1 VKLRKRE
8 LCCEN
13 SVAGFYVACALLPKR
28 GLICFMSAKTFYIT
42 TPIYYPSDKLHVGHS
57 YTTVAA
63 DALARFKRLTGY
75 DVRFL
80 TGTDEHGQ
88 KIQRS
93 AAEAGMEPQQFVD
106 EIVSWIEELWSALDI
121 SYDDF
126 IRTTELRHAQ
136 AVQDIFEKLYRQGDI
151 YKGRYEGWYC
161 TPCESFWTAR
171 QVEEGNCPDCGR
183 PVEMV
188 TEEGYF
194 FRMSKY
200 AERLLAYINTHPEFI
215 QPPAR
220 KNEMINN
227 FLKPG
232 LEDLC
237 VSRATFDWGIPVPFA
252 PRHVIYV
259 WLDALSNYIT
269 ALGYTSGDETL
280 LNKYWPADV
289 QLIGKEIVR
298 FHTIYWPIFLMAL
311 GLPLPKQVFGHGWL
325 IMKEG
330 KMSKSKGNVVDPM
343 ALIARYGSD
352 SVRYFLLREI
362 PFGHDGVFSNEAL
375 LQRINTDLAND
386 LGNLL
391 SRTLT
396 MIERFFAG
404 LIPAPEEGREEASD
418 RELRELARATP
429 AQMEAQ
435 MNKLQLS
442 GALETLWVLVRRS
455 NKYIDENAPWVL
467 AKEEAKKGRL
477 GTVLYNLGEVL
488 RFISVLLQPYMPRTP
503 GRMWSQ
509 LGIKDQPALHTWESL
524 RRWGALLPGTKA
536 ERTDDLFP
544 RLDIKK
550 ELTALLGGKEQET
563 VLAADKTAG
572 KGRSRDKDDKD
583 DKKSRGQKTVGTIT
597 IDDFVR
603 VEILVGEIV
612 AAEPVPKT
620 DKLLKL
626 VVDLGE
632 EKRQVVA
639 GLAEHYQPEE
649 LTGKKTLF
657 VANLKPVKLR
667 GILSEGM
674 VLAATSP
681 AGKVLLTA
689 VDGDLPAGSKI
700 S

>member
-1 VKLRKRE
+1 MCR
-8 LCCEN
+8 
-13 SVAGFYVACALLPKR
+13 
-28 GLICFMSAKTFYIT
+28 KTFYIT
-42 TPIYYPSDKLHVGHS
+42 TPIYYPSDRLHIGHS

-63 DALARFKRLTGY
+63 DALARFKRFTGY
-75 DVRFL
+75 DVWFL

-93 AAEAGMEPQQFVD
+93 AESAGKEPQHFVD
-106 EIVSWIEELWSALDI
+106 EIVAWIKELWSALDI

-126 IRTTELRHAQ
+126 IRTTEPRHSK
-136 AVQDIFEKLYRQGDI
+136 AVQEIFDRLYRQGDI
-151 YKGRYEGWYC
+151 YEGRYEGWYC

-171 QVEEGNCPDCGR
+171 QVKEGGCPDCGR

-188 TEEGYF
+188 AEEGYF

-200 AERLLAYINTHPEFI
+200 AERLLAHIEAHPDFI
-215 QPPAR
+215 QPPSR

-227 FLKPG
+227 FLRPG

-237 VSRATFDWGIPVPFA
+237 VSRTTFDWGIPVPFA
-252 PRHVIYV
+252 QRHVIYV

-269 ALGYTSGDETL
+269 ALGYTSGNETL
-280 LNKYWPADV
+280 FYKYWPADV

-343 ALIARYGSD
+343 TLIDHYGSD

-362 PFGHDGVFSNEAL
+362 PFGADGVFSNEAL
-375 LQRINTDLAND
+375 LTRINTDLAND

-396 MIERFFAG
+396 MVERFFSG
-404 LIPAPEEGREEASD
+404 GIPAPEQGAEEEASD
-418 RELRELARATP
+418 RELRELALSTP
-429 AQMEAQ
+429 AQMKAL
-435 MNKLQLS
+435 MDKLQIS

-455 NKYIDENAPWVL
+455 NKYIDENAPWLL
-467 AKEEAKKGRL
+467 AKTEEKRGRL
-477 GTVLYNLGEVL
+477 ATVLYNLCESL
-488 RFISVLLQPYMPRTP
+488 RFISILLRPYMPRTP
-503 GRMWSQ
+503 MRMWSQ
-509 LGIKDQPALHTWESL
+509 LGIDAQPELQEWDSL
-524 RRWGALLPGTKA
+524 VQWGALKPGTKA
-536 ERTDDLFP
+536 QRTADLFP

-550 ELTALLGGKEQET
+550 ELASLVGEKK
-563 VLAADKTAG
+563 AAEEAQKSSFPAGRTAG
-572 KGRSRDKDDKD
+572 QVAGQPAEKIKDQE
-583 DKKSRGQKTVGTIT
+583 KKRGEPAAVETIT
-597 IDDFVR
+597 IDDFMQADIR
-603 VEILVGEIV
+603 VGEIILV
-612 AAEPVPKT
+612 EPVPKT
-620 DKLLKL
+620 DKLLRM
-626 VVDLGE
+626 VVNLGDE
-632 EKRQVVA
+632 ERQIVA
-639 GLAEHYQPEE
+639 GLAQYYTPAE

-657 VANLKPVKLR
+657 VTNLKPVKIR
-667 GILSEGM
+667 GLLSEGM

-681 AGKVLLTA
+681 AGEVLLTA

>member
-1 VKLRKRE
+1 
-8 LCCEN
+8 
-13 SVAGFYVACALLPKR
+13 
-28 GLICFMSAKTFYIT
+28 
-42 TPIYYPSDKLHVGHS
+42 
-57 YTTVAA
+57 
-63 DALARFKRLTGY
+63 
-75 DVRFL
+75 
-80 TGTDEHGQ
+80 
-88 KIQRS
+88 
-93 AAEAGMEPQQFVD
+93 
-106 EIVSWIEELWSALDI
+106 
-121 SYDDF
+121 
-126 IRTTELRHAQ
+126 
-136 AVQDIFEKLYRQGDI
+136 
-151 YKGRYEGWYC
+151 
-161 TPCESFWTAR
+161 
-171 QVEEGNCPDCGR
+171 
-183 PVEMV
+183 
-188 TEEGYF
+188 
-194 FRMSKY
+194 
-200 AERLLAYINTHPEFI
+200 
-215 QPPAR
+215 
-220 KNEMINN
+220 MINN
-227 FLKPG
+227 FLRPG

-237 VSRATFDWGIPVPFA
+237 VSRTTFDWGIPVPFA
-252 PRHVIYV
+252 TKHVIYV

-269 ALGYTSGDETL
+269 ALGYTSGEETL
-280 LNKYWPADV
+280 FHKYWPADV

-362 PFGHDGVFSNEAL
+362 SFGADGVFSNEAL
-375 LQRINTDLAND
+375 LTRINTDLAND

-396 MIERFFAG
+396 MVERFFSG
-404 LIPAPEEGREEASD
+404 IIPAPQQDKEEISD
-418 RELRELARATP
+418 RELQELALAMP

-435 MNKLQLS
+435 MNKLQFS

-467 AKEEAKKGRL
+467 AREEGKRGRL
-477 GTVLYNLGEVL
+477 ATVLYNLCESL

-509 LGIKDQPALHTWESL
+509 LGIDAQPELHGWESL
-524 RRWGALLPGTKA
+524 GQWGALKPGTKA
-536 ERTDDLFP
+536 QRTDDLFP

-550 ELTALLGGKEQET
+550 ELAALLGSQET
-563 VLAADKTAG
+563 AGAGQKAALAVDKAVDKAKG
-572 KGRSRDKDDKD
+572 KDGGQ
-583 DKKSRGQKTVGTIT
+583 DKKVGGQKTVGTIT
-597 IDDFVR
+597 IDDFVQVDIR
-603 VEILVGEIV
+603 VGEIV

-620 DKLLKL
+620 DKLLQL
-626 VVDLGE
+626 VVDLGEE

-657 VANLKPVKLR
+657 VANLKPVKIR

-674 VLAATSP
+674 ILAATGP
-681 AGKVLLTA
+681 AGEVLLTA